1 LDRVPA
7 SSPPPVGDG
16 CAGALRGV
24 ALDGADVVLGVALDG
39 ADVVLD
45 GAGVVLD
52 CVGEDCPLCGLGVV
66 VVVAPCEVSVGA
78 LLRAPGGNRWRPA
91 LSGWEARPMR
101 WLTS

>member
-16 CAGALRGV
+16 CAGALRV
-24 ALDGADVVLGVALDG
+24 VVLG
-39 ADVVLD
+39 VVLD
-45 GAGVVLD
+45 GAEVVVDGAGVVLDCVGVVLD
-52 CVGEDCPLCGLGVV
+52 CVGEDCPLCVLGVV

-78 LLRAPGGNRWRPA
+78 LLRAPGGNRRRPA
-91 LSGWEARPMR
+91 FSGWEARPMR